1 MFTDLNYSG
10 GTAMSIIDKI
20 ENIKEQYKDENNLSM
35 RI

>member
-10 GTAMSIIDKI
+10 GTTMSIIDKI